1 MKLERLILGLLLL
14 PLVIA
19 IFVILFPLIL
29 IFGIIALFLRG
40 NTVRTFVKT
49 KTLRSQTSEPN
60 REDDVSDVEVIRSE
74 DIGEKNDIS
83 GRSLR

>member
-1 MKLERLILGLLLL
+1 M
-14 PLVIA
+14 
-19 IFVILFPLIL
+19 
-29 IFGIIALFLRG
+29 IFGIIALFMRG

-49 KTLRSQTSEPN
+49 KTFRSYQSETG
-60 REDDVSDVEVIRSE
+60 RDDDVIDVEVIRSE

>member
-1 MKLERLILGLLLL
+1 MQVEGQHEQSLLCSMATGAR
-14 PLVIA
+14 VSN
-19 IFVILFPLIL
+19 V
-29 IFGIIALFLRG
+29 GIIALFLRG

-60 REDDVSDVEVIRSE
+60 REDDVIDVEVIRSE